1 MTMKREIEFR
11 GQRADNKEWVYGFYY
26 KRTYFYGDLS
36 VKHYII
42 VSNEDLG
49 YDQALEYYEVIPET
63 VGQYVGIKDKNG
75 KKVYE
80 GDIVY
85 CSYNNC
91 EVVFGLYGVCDYKT
105 VGFFMKVNEALFT
118 DEEDNFVY
126 WGFEDGDKI
135 EVLGNVYENPEL
147 LDKIEYKGESDNGD

>member
-1 MTMKREIEFR
+1 MKREIEFR
-11 GQRADNKEWVYGFYY
+11 GRTAKGEWVYGYY
-26 KRTYFYGDLS
+26 LNRTNDKEDIHCIMEKFPATVGKR
-36 VKHYII
+36 I
-42 VSNEDLG
+42 
-49 YDQALEYYEVIPET
+49 IPET

-75 KKVYE
+75 KKVYV

-91 EVVFGLYGVCDYKT
+91 EVVFGLYGVDDYKT

-126 WGFEDGDKI
+126 WGFEDGDEI
-135 EVLGNVYENPEL
+135 EVLGNVFDNPEL
-147 LDKIEYKGESDNGD
+147 LNKIEYKGESDNDG

>member
-1 MTMKREIEFR
+1 MKREIEFR
-11 GQRADNKEWVYGFYY
+11 GKTAKGEWVYGSFIN
-26 KRTYFYGDLS
+26 S
-36 VKHYII
+36 VVRGSPFGYIAGNNVVEPI
-42 VSNEDLG
+42 QVMRK
-49 YDQALEYYEVIPET
+49 T

-85 CSYNNC
+85 CSYCNC
-91 EVVFGLYGVCDYKT
+91 EVIFGVYGACDYKT
-105 VGFFMKVNEALFT
+105 VGFFMKGNEALFT

-135 EVLGNVYENPEL
+135 EVLGNVFDNPEL
-147 LDKIEYKGESDNGD
+147 LNKIEYKGESNNGD

>member
-63 VGQYVGIKDKNG
+63 VGQYTGIKDKNG

-80 GDIVY
+80 GDIIQGTITSRWNKSLIRCEIVY
-85 CSYNNC
+85 K
-91 EVVFGLYGVCDYKT
+91 CDCFLAIEKISNT
-105 VGFFMKVNEALFT
+105 LWEHKIRFAK
-118 DEEDNFVY
+118 D
-126 WGFEDGDKI
+126 I
-135 EVLGNVYENPEL
+135 EVIGTVF
-147 LDKIEYKGESDNGD
+147 DKESDNGD